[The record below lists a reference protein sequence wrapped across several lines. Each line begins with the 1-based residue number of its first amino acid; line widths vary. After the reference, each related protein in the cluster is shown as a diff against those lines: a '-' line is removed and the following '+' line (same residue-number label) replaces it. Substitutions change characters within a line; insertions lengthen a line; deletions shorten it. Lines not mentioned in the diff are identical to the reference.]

1 MATIFLLDWRNAN
14 MTDKARRYAEITV
27 QRWAERQGGAA
38 FVSVES
44 NFILTDYRYDH
55 KEVELLRHILNC
67 DNVPYRAIANVDLDK
82 LGEES
87 WARAIIGKNNKTH
100 NN

>member
-1 MATIFLLDWRNAN
+1 MATVILVDW
-14 MTDKARRYAEITV
+14 DKSTISQKSRRYAETCI

-44 NFILTDYRYDH
+44 NFIITDYRYDH

-67 DNVPYRAIANVDLDK
+67 NSLSYRAVANIDLVK
-82 LGEES
+82 MGEEVF
-87 WARAIIGKNNKTH
+87 ACALINKH
-100 NN
+100 NKS